1 VGRLGA
7 RAPDRLG
14 HCTASLVAPDRALT
28 AAHCVTKIR
37 RGQLIPLVGM
47 RFFAGADAEGR
58 PYFARVTDVQPHPG
72 AYAGGEQLD
81 TRHDVALLRLD
92 PPLPVPPLAVAMRPA
107 GGAARLVGFPRGGP
121 LQATV
126 QAPCASAP
134 GVLWRLGCPVRSGQ
148 SGSPVFL
155 DPAAAAPPDASAAGI
170 APPAAGPSAAEA
182 ARTVVAVVV
191 ATSGSDAL
199 AVPVDPW
206 LLMQLGA
213 PLRGP
218 VLP

>member
-1 VGRLGA
+1 
-7 RAPDRLG
+7 
-14 HCTASLVAPDRALT
+14 
-28 AAHCVTKIR
+28 
-37 RGQLIPLVGM
+37 
-47 RFFAGADAEGR
+47 
-58 PYFARVTDVQPHPG
+58 
-72 AYAGGEQLD
+72 
-81 TRHDVALLRLD
+81 
-92 PPLPVPPLAVAMRPA
+92 
-107 GGAARLVGFPRGGP
+107 
-121 LQATV
+121 
-126 QAPCASAP
+126 
-134 GVLWRLGCPVRSGQ
+134 VRSGQ